1 MAYTLYNAPQ
11 STCSQRVR
19 FVLNAKKLPFAEVK
33 LNLLEGDQLKPD
45 YLKLNPN
52 AVVPTL
58 DHDGA
63 IVTDSTVIAEY
74 LDEVEPAVSF
84 TPEDPVKR
92 ARMRALMHFID
103 EMPAA
108 AVRVPTFNLAF
119 LPRFQAMSREDF
131 VAMAESKPLRR
142 EFMLTMGQ
150 TGFPQAEMD
159 AALGRLRRSYER
171 MDAEI
176 EKSGGPWLLGQE
188 ITLADVTAMPAL
200 VRMHDL
206 RMADWQDLPRVVTW
220 LDTIRAQAAFQPT
233 YYHGSLLSE
242 RFPHLREKLAK
253 TAYAASEAAGAR
265 RRPFASSKPCMPRNH
280 CIATMT
286 PFTGCNRP
294 SVMPSTA
301 GPHSSACTQ

>member
-19 FVLNAKKLPFAEVK
+19 FVMNAKGLPFREVK
-33 LNLLEGDQLKPD
+33 LNLLDGDQLKPE

-52 AVVPTL
+52 GVVPTL

-63 IVTDSTVIAEY
+63 IVIDSTVITEY
-74 LDEVEPAVSF
+74 LDEVEPEASF
-84 TPEDPVKR
+84 TPEDPVMR
-92 ARMRALMHFID
+92 ARMRALMHFAD

-119 LPRFQAMSREDF
+119 LPRFQAMSRDDF

-171 MDAEI
+171 MDREI
-176 EKSGGPWLLGQE
+176 EKSGGPWLLGRQ
-188 ITLADVTAMPAL
+188 ITLADVAVMPAL
-200 VRMHDL
+200 VRMYDL
-206 RMADWQDLPRVVTW
+206 GRADWEDLPRVATW
-220 LDTIRAQAAFQPT
+220 FDNIRAQPAFVPT
-233 YYHGSLLSE
+233 YYHGSLLTE
-242 RFPHLREKLAK
+242 RFPHLRETIAK
-253 TAYAASEAAGAR
+253 
-265 RRPFASSKPCMPRNH
+265 
-280 CIATMT
+280 
-286 PFTGCNRP
+286 
-294 SVMPSTA
+294 
-301 GPHSSACTQ
+301 SA